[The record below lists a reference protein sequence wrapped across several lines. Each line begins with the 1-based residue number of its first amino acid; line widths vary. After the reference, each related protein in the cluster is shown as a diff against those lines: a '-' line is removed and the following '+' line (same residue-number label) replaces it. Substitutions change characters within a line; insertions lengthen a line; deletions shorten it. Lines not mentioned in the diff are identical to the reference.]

1 MRELGAFCTD
11 IIFIA
16 HILQEREAVVYM
28 YIIRVLGKSDFVN
41 TLENVSFG
49 DRENLHN
56 LNTADSLVGRSLSL
70 VMRIYESGTS

>member
-1 MRELGAFCTD
+1 
-11 IIFIA
+11 
-16 HILQEREAVVYM
+16 M